1 MELFLPDGCLSDEG
15 LNALASGSLDELER
29 LEAAE
34 HLSYCDHC
42 MDRYTAL
49 LTEDILEPPPRSV
62 RSTVM
67 TTIWVRVMQNTYGR
81 AAVAAAAAVLALTF
95 WRTGASRCLS
105 APLPDVRTLLPQTSA
120 SQTIFQPSA
129 PPELLGKP
137 ADLTPK
143 KSLPQKVT
151 SALESLFSGSSRSTP
166 NPSNHSEK

>member
-81 AAVAAAAAVLALTF
+81 AAVAAAAAVLALSF
-95 WRTGASRCLS
+95 RSSPGR
-105 APLPDVRTLLPQTSA
+105 PD
-120 SQTIFQPSA
+120 PSA
-129 PPELLGKP
+129 PDFRKPDHLPALRSSGTAGKACRPDPQKEPAPKSDLRPGELVLRLLSQH
-137 ADLTPK
+137 AESI
-143 KSLPQKVT
+143 KSL
-151 SALESLFSGSSRSTP
+151 
-166 NPSNHSEK
+166 